1 MNYKLI
7 GIKKDSSNK
16 EGGYFIS
23 HIEERKGIN
32 QEQAMAW
39 ATMVDLFKD
48 KKIHIG
54 FVQDRSQ
61 GGVMTLYCAR
71 TIEEVDDKAK
81 DPLLTYAVIPSDM
94 QIEYID
100 QIEALLEL

>member
-1 MNYKLI
+1 MNYELI

-16 EGGYFIS
+16 DGGYFIS
-23 HIEERKGIN
+23 HIEERKGLN
-32 QEQAMAW
+32 QEWAMAW

-48 KKIHIG
+48 KRIHIG
-54 FVQDRSQ
+54 FVQDRSK
-61 GGVMTLYCAR
+61 GGTMTLYCAR
-71 TIEEVDDKAK
+71 TIEEVDEKVK
-81 DPLLTYAVIPSDM
+81 DPLITYAVVPSDM

>member
-1 MNYKLI
+1 MNYELI
-7 GIKKDSSNK
+7 GIKKDSSSK
-16 EGGYFIS
+16 EDGYFIS
-23 HIEERKGIN
+23 HIEERKGLD

-61 GGVMTLYCAR
+61 GGTMTLYCAR
-71 TIEEVDDKAK
+71 TIEEVDEDAK
-81 DPLLTYAVIPSDM
+81 NPTISYAVIPTDM
-94 QIEYID
+94 EIEYID

>member
-54 FVQDRSQ
+54 LVQDRSQ

-81 DPLLTYAVIPSDM
+81 DPLLAYAVIPSDM

>member
-1 MNYKLI
+1 MNYELI

-16 EGGYFIS
+16 DGGYFIS
-23 HIEERKGIN
+23 HIEERKGLN

-61 GGVMTLYCAR
+61 GGTMTLYCAR
-71 TIEEVDDKAK
+71 TIEEVDEDTKN
-81 DPLLTYAVIPSDM
+81 PIISYAVIPTDM
-94 QIEYID
+94 EIEYID